1 VTDREVYR
9 YAPTFVVSTIDKIAV
24 VGMQR
29 RFRTLFG
36 RLKKRCPKHGFSG
49 ENRCLVA
56 NRGYS
61 RYSCCDEDVEDVDPV
76 DPPSILIQDEL
87 HLLREEFGAFDSHY
101 ETFLQEWAN
110 RVGDG
115 WDIKNVTATATIK
128 GAENQVHALYWKDVN
143 TYPSGSAPQTV
154 VLRVRRSPPTRSP
167 HRRFGPSQRIADVR
181 FGRSSS

>member
-1 VTDREVYR
+1 VEDRDDVSVLWWDTVKLDGDYDRMRLLHICTNDDCDEEELPIYVTDREVYR

-61 RYSCCDEDVEDVDPV
+61 RYSCDEDVEDVDPV

-115 WDIKNVTATATIK
+115 WDIRM
-128 GAENQVHALYWKDVN
+128 
-143 TYPSGSAPQTV
+143 S
-154 VLRVRRSPPTRSP
+154 LRRRRSRVPRTK
-167 HRRFGPSQRIADVR
+167 FTPST
-181 FGRSSS
+181 GRT